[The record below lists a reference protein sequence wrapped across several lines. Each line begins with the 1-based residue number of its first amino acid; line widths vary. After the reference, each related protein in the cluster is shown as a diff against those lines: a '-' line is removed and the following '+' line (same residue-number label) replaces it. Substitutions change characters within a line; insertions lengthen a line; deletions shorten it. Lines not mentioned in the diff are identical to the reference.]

1 MNGRTALKAIAPPQ
15 VATPTSALPPPA
27 NTDALAS
34 PANTALLSSPLTR
47 GPGAPP
53 RQRQLIQRL
62 KQAILTGQ
70 LPAGGKLPSSRALS
84 EDLGISRN
92 TVLIAYE
99 QLTAEGYVIADR
111 QGTRVAALS
120 RTPLAAARSSPRTSE
135 VPSQQTSD
143 APSQR
148 ASEVPSQRASD
159 ASSQRSAAVLSP
171 EALPPAASTA
181 PSSSPAL
188 PCPPTPASA
197 LRLSRIVSTRAPND
211 SSMPLTPGTPAL
223 TQFPINAWR
232 RAQDRALQAAP
243 ATTLG
248 YGHPIGEPALREA
261 IAQYLRVSRGV
272 HCDASRI
279 VITEGAQ
286 GALALCVQLLTNPGD
301 TAWVE
306 EPGYRGAKSAFHT
319 GDLNV
324 VTVRVDSDGIAI
336 PDSAWHTQPP
346 RLIQT
351 TPTHQYPTG
360 AVLSVA
366 RRLDLL
372 ERARQAGAWIIE
384 DDYDSEF
391 RHQGEPIAAMQGL
404 LPDAPVLYV
413 GTFSKTMFPALRL
426 GFLVLPQALAQQA
439 MPSITE
445 MLRGG
450 HRLEQLTLA
459 AFIENG
465 QFSRHLGRM
474 RRLYRERQAAL
485 REALALHL
493 GIDHE
498 VLGGHSGLH
507 LTVRLPPAFP
517 DHAIVEQ
524 ARKLGIN
531 PNALSS
537 FAVRPLPEDNGLV
550 IGYGNTSADLYP
562 ALVKR
567 LGGLARLVH
576 QAA

>member
-1 MNGRTALKAIAPPQ
+1 MIN
-15 VATPTSALPPPA
+15 ATLGNPA
-27 NTDALAS
+27 DA
-34 PANTALLSSPLTR
+34 ALLSSPLSR

-62 KQAILTGQ
+62 KQAILAGQ
-70 LPAGGKLPSSRALS
+70 LPAGGKLPSSRTLS
-84 EDLGISRN
+84 EELDISRN

-111 QGTRVAALS
+111 QGTRVAPLS
-120 RTPLAAARSSPRTSE
+120 ATASSAAKQAAA
-135 VPSQQTSD
+135 
-143 APSQR
+143 
-148 ASEVPSQRASD
+148 
-159 ASSQRSAAVLSP
+159 
-171 EALPPAASTA
+171 PPAAESFVTA
-181 PSSSPAL
+181 K
-188 PCPPTPASA
+188 
-197 LRLSRIVSTRAPND
+197 RLTRIVSTRYAHDGSVP
-211 SSMPLTPGTPAL
+211 MTPGTPAL

-243 ATTLG
+243 AATLG
-248 YGHPIGEPALREA
+248 YGHPVGEPALREA

-272 HCDASRI
+272 RCDASRI

-301 TAWVE
+301 TAWLE
-306 EPGYRGAKSAFHT
+306 DPGYRGAKAAFHA
-319 GDLNV
+319 GDLDV
-324 VTVRVDSDGIAI
+324 VAMRVDADGIVI
-336 PDSAWHTQPP
+336 PEHAWATQPP

-360 AVLSVA
+360 AVLSLT

-372 ERARQAGAWIIE
+372 ERARRAGAWIIE

-426 GFLVLPQALAQQA
+426 GFLVLPEAIAAQA

-450 HRLEQLTLA
+450 HRLEQLTMA

-474 RRLYRERQAAL
+474 RRLYRERQSAL
-485 REALALHL
+485 RDALAAHL
-493 GIDHE
+493 GIEHE

-507 LTVRLPPAFP
+507 LTVRLPAAYS
-517 DHAIVEQ
+517 DVAIVER
-524 ARKLGIN
+524 ARKMGMN
-531 PNALSS
+531 PSALSS
-537 FAVRPLPEDNGLV
+537 FAITPLAEDNGLV
-550 IGYGNTSADLYP
+550 IGYGNTGAERFP
-562 ALVKR
+562 ALVR
-567 LGGLARLVH
+567 RIREVAVEV
-576 QAA
+576 AS

>member
-1 MNGRTALKAIAPPQ
+1 MIDTPLSGRAG
-15 VATPTSALPPPA
+15 
-27 NTDALAS
+27 AS
-34 PANTALLSSPLTR
+34 LLSSPLSR
-47 GPGAPP
+47 GPGALP

-62 KQAILTGQ
+62 KQAILAGQ
-70 LPAGGKLPSSRALS
+70 LPAGGKLPSSRTLS
-84 EDLGISRN
+84 EDLEISRN

-111 QGTRVAALS
+111 QGTRVAPLS
-120 RTPLAAARSSPRTSE
+120 AAARS
-135 VPSQQTSD
+135 
-143 APSQR
+143 
-148 ASEVPSQRASD
+148 
-159 ASSQRSAAVLSP
+159 
-171 EALPPAASTA
+171 AASQAAAPDAAPAPATA
-181 PSSSPAL
+181 R
-188 PCPPTPASA
+188 
-197 LRLSRIVSTRAPND
+197 RLARIVSTRYAHDGSLP
-211 SSMPLTPGTPAL
+211 MTPGTPAL
-223 TQFPINAWR
+223 TQFPISAWR
-232 RAQDRALQAAP
+232 RAQDRALQSAP
-243 ATTLG
+243 ATALG
-248 YGHPIGEPALREA
+248 YGHPVGEPALREA

-301 TAWVE
+301 TAWLE
-306 EPGYRGAKSAFHT
+306 DPGYRGAKSAFHA

-324 VTVRVDSDGIAI
+324 VAMRVDADGIVI
-336 PDSAWHTQPP
+336 PDSAWTAQPP

-351 TPTHQYPTG
+351 TPSHQYPTG
-360 AVLSVA
+360 AVLSLT

-372 ERARQAGAWIIE
+372 ERARRAGAWIIE

-426 GFLVLPQALAQQA
+426 GFLVLPQAIAAQA

-450 HRLEQLTLA
+450 HRLEQLTMA

-485 REALALHL
+485 REALAAHL

-517 DHAIVEQ
+517 DVAIVEQ
-524 ARKLGIN
+524 ARRMGMN
-531 PNALSS
+531 PSALST
-537 FAVRPLPEDNGLV
+537 FALTPREEDNGLV
-550 IGYGNTSADLYP
+550 IGYGNTGAERFP
-562 ALVKR
+562 ALLRR
-567 LGGLARLVH
+567 LRDVALA
-576 QAA
+576 AAASAATRT

>member
-1 MNGRTALKAIAPPQ
+1 MTPSPPGH
-15 VATPTSALPPPA
+15 PA
-27 NTDALAS
+27 DPAALAS
-34 PANTALLSSPLTR
+34 PLRSSPLLSSPLQR

-62 KQAILTGQ
+62 KQAILAGQ

-84 EDLGISRN
+84 EDLEISRN

-120 RTPLAAARSSPRTSE
+120 AAPLSAAAVTTGALSTAALSTAAVSTAA
-135 VPSQQTSD
+135 VST
-143 APSQR
+143 A
-148 ASEVPSQRASD
+148 AVTTA
-159 ASSQRSAAVLSP
+159 ASST
-171 EALPPAASTA
+171 AASSTA
-181 PSSSPAL
+181 LEPAGRAARAARAPDSSSPA
-188 PCPPTPASA
+188 AANA
-197 LRLSRIVSTRAPND
+197 LATATRLSRIVSTRSPVD
-211 SSMPLTPGTPAL
+211 SSLPMTPGTPAL

-243 ATTLG
+243 AATLG

-279 VITEGAQ
+279 IITEGAQ

-301 TAWVE
+301 TAWLE
-306 EPGYRGAKSAFHT
+306 EPGYRGAKSAFNA

-324 VTVRVDSDGIAI
+324 VAMRVDADGIAI
-336 PDSAWHTQPP
+336 PPDAWLSNPP

-366 RRLDLL
+366 RRLELL
-372 ERARQAGAWIIE
+372 ERARQSGAWIIE

-426 GFLVLPQALAQQA
+426 GFLVLPEAIAKPA
-439 MPSITE
+439 MPSIIE

-450 HRLEQLTLA
+450 HRLEQLTMA

-474 RRLYRERQAAL
+474 RRLYRQRQTAL
-485 REALALHL
+485 RDALAAHL
-493 GIDHE
+493 GVDHE

-507 LTVRLPPAFP
+507 LTVRLPPEFP
-517 DHAIVEQ
+517 DQRIVDD
-524 ARKLGIN
+524 ARKLGMN
-531 PNALSS
+531 PSSLSS
-537 FAVRPLPEDNGLV
+537 FAVRPRPEDNGVV
-550 IGYGNTSADLYP
+550 IGYGNTSADRFP
-562 ALVKR
+562 ALIKR
-567 LGGLARLVH
+567 LGDVAR
-576 QAA
+576 QARRTA

>member
-1 MNGRTALKAIAPPQ
+1 MTE
-15 VATPTSALPPPA
+15 PA
-27 NTDALAS
+27 
-34 PANTALLSSPLTR
+34 ALLSSPLAR
-47 GPGAPP
+47 GPGALP

-62 KQAILTGQ
+62 KQAILAGQ
-70 LPAGGKLPSSRALS
+70 LPAGGKLPASRVLADELR
-84 EDLGISRN
+84 ISRN

-111 QGTRVAALS
+111 QGTRVAPLS
-120 RTPLAAARSSPRTSE
+120 AAAASAAKQATRRAAEQAARPAPGRPRDRRPGPRRPSFAPPPACRASSRRAPQRWLAAAHARHPRADPVSHQR
-135 VPSQQTSD
+135 V
-143 APSQR
+143 APG
-148 ASEVPSQRASD
+148 
-159 ASSQRSAAVLSP
+159 
-171 EALPPAASTA
+171 
-181 PSSSPAL
+181 
-188 PCPPTPASA
+188 
-197 LRLSRIVSTRAPND
+197 
-211 SSMPLTPGTPAL
+211 PGP
-223 TQFPINAWR
+223 
-232 RAQDRALQAAP
+232 ALQAAP
-243 ATTLG
+243 AATLG
-248 YGHPIGEPALREA
+248 YGPPVGEPALREA

-272 HCDASRI
+272 NCDASRI

-301 TAWVE
+301 TAWLE
-306 EPGYRGAKSAFHT
+306 EPGYRGAKSAFHA

-324 VTVRVDSDGIAI
+324 VAMRVDADGLAI
-336 PDSAWHTQPP
+336 NEDDWLTRPP
-346 RLIQT
+346 RLIQA

-360 AVLSVA
+360 AVLSLA

-372 ERARQAGAWIIE
+372 ERARRAGAWIIE

-426 GFLVLPQALAQQA
+426 GFLVLPQAIAGPA
-439 MPSITE
+439 MPSIVE

-450 HRLEQLTLA
+450 HRLEQLTMA

-485 REALALHL
+485 REALAQHL

-507 LTVRLPPAFP
+507 LTVRLPPDVP
-517 DHAIVEQ
+517 DRAVVEQ
-524 ARKLGIN
+524 ARRLGMN
-531 PNALSS
+531 PNALST
-537 FAVRPLPEDNGLV
+537 FAITPQPQDNGLV
-550 IGYGNTSADLYP
+550 IGYGNTSADRYP
-562 ALVKR
+562 ALVR
-567 LGGLARLVH
+567 QLGKLA
-576 QAA
+576 AALRH

>member
-1 MNGRTALKAIAPPQ
+1 MIDTTLSDTA
-15 VATPTSALPPPA
+15 SA
-27 NTDALAS
+27 S
-34 PANTALLSSPLTR
+34 LLSSPLSR
-47 GPGAPP
+47 GPGALP

-62 KQAILTGQ
+62 KQAILAGQ

-84 EDLGISRN
+84 EELDISRN

-111 QGTRVAALS
+111 QGTRVAPLS
-120 RTPLAAARSSPRTSE
+120 AAS
-135 VPSQQTSD
+135 
-143 APSQR
+143 
-148 ASEVPSQRASD
+148 
-159 ASSQRSAAVLSP
+159 RSAASQAVAP
-171 EALPPAASTA
+171 VAAPLPATA
-181 PSSSPAL
+181 R
-188 PCPPTPASA
+188 
-197 LRLSRIVSTRAPND
+197 RLSRIVSTRYAHD
-211 SSMPLTPGTPAL
+211 GSLPLTPGTPAL
-223 TQFPINAWR
+223 TQFPVNAWR

-248 YGHPIGEPALREA
+248 YGHPAGEPALREA

-286 GALALCVQLLTNPGD
+286 GALALCVQLLTNAGD
-301 TAWVE
+301 TAWLE
-306 EPGYRGAKSAFHT
+306 DPGYRGAKSAFHA

-324 VTVRVDSDGIAI
+324 VAMRVDADGIVI
-336 PDSAWHTQPP
+336 PEDAWTTHPP

-351 TPTHQYPTG
+351 TPSHQYPTG
-360 AVLSVA
+360 AVLSLT

-372 ERARQAGAWIIE
+372 ERARRAGAWIIE

-404 LPDAPVLYV
+404 SPDAPVLYV

-426 GFLVLPQALAQQA
+426 GFLVLPQAIAAHA
-439 MPSITE
+439 MPSIIE

-450 HRLEQLTLA
+450 HRLEQLTMA

-485 REALALHL
+485 RDALATHL

-507 LTVRLPPAFP
+507 LTVRLPPAFA
-517 DHAIVEQ
+517 DVAIVEQ
-524 ARKLGIN
+524 ARKLGMN
-531 PNALSS
+531 PGALSS
-537 FAVRPLPEDNGLV
+537 FALVPRDEDNGLV
-550 IGYGNTSADLYP
+550 IGYGNTGAERFP
-562 ALVKR
+562 ALVR
-567 LGGLARLVH
+567 RIRDVALGLGGSTPPPR
-576 QAA
+576 